1 MDDAYCRDSGGAG
14 ISCIYDSFAIQ
25 RSQAIIKLNHSQKV
39 PCCYCDMELFCE
51 YNDFVYKKLL

>member
-25 RSQAIIKLNHSQKV
+25 RSQAIIKLNHSQKSS
-39 PCCYCDMELFCE
+39 M
-51 YNDFVYKKLL
+51 LLL